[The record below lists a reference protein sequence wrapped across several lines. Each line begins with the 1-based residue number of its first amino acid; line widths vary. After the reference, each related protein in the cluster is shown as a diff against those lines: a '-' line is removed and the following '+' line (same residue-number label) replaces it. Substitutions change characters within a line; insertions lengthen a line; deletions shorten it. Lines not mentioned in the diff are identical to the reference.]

1 MRIDSAPRS
10 DTSPLPD
17 QEARP
22 GPHPDAA
29 EGPAPRPGTPREATT
44 PLRPAARRPLSGRA
58 RRWLA
63 LGSAAAAAA
72 FLVAVHTVLEPFIW
86 AAVVSY
92 ILHPAVTLLQRR
104 LRLTRGWSVA
114 AVMLVVLGLAAWG
127 IGAAI
132 PQLRSDYS
140 ALSGSLAGIDAYLT
154 NYLPNAGTLSI
165 LGVPVQVTTLIRDA
179 QATIVALPHQILHSG
194 LAVASHAVA
203 AVLQLLTFLISTFY
217 LLRDAPRLGTWLSGR
232 LPARSR
238 PETLALAR
246 DIHVVLGEYLR
257 AEVIL
262 IALMSTVSLIALTLL
277 GVHFALVLAPVVGF
291 LEIFPIIGPLVAITI
306 VTLVALVGP
315 AGFGLSHVSYAVI
328 VALVFFVLRQV
339 EDYLVIPNV
348 VGHAVKLHPVVILFA
363 LVSGLTLGGILGMF
377 LAVPVTR
384 MLKVLGSYA
393 YDRLVE

>member
-1 MRIDSAPRS
+1 
-10 DTSPLPD
+10 
-17 QEARP
+17 
-22 GPHPDAA
+22 
-29 EGPAPRPGTPREATT
+29 
-44 PLRPAARRPLSGRA
+44 AARQPLSGRA
-58 RRWLA
+58 RRWLV

-72 FLVAVHTVLEPFIW
+72 FLVAVHTVLQPFIW

-92 ILHPAVTLLQRR
+92 ILHPVVTLLQRR

-114 AVMLVVLGLAAWG
+114 AVMLVLLGLAAWG

-132 PQLRSDYS
+132 PRLRSDYS

-179 QATIVALPHQILHSG
+179 QATIVALPHLILRSS
-194 LAVASHAVA
+194 LSVASHAVA
-203 AVLQLLTFLISTFY
+203 TVLQLLTFLISTFY
-217 LLRDAPRLGTWLSGR
+217 LLLDAPRLGAWLTNR
-232 LPARSR
+232 LPAHSR
-238 PETLALAR
+238 GETMALAR
-246 DIHVVLGEYLR
+246 DVNVVLGEYLR

-262 IALMSTVSLIALTLL
+262 IGLMSTVSLIALSLL

-291 LEIFPIIGPLVAITI
+291 LEIFPIIGPLVAITM
-306 VTLVALVGP
+306 VALVALLGP

-328 VALVFFVLRQV
+328 VALVFFVLRQI

-348 VGHAVKLHPVVILFA
+348 VGHAVRLQPVVILFA
-363 LVSGLTLGGILGMF
+363 LLAGAALGGILGMF
-377 LAVPVTR
+377 LAVPVTGA
-384 MLKVLGSYA
+384 LKVLGSYA